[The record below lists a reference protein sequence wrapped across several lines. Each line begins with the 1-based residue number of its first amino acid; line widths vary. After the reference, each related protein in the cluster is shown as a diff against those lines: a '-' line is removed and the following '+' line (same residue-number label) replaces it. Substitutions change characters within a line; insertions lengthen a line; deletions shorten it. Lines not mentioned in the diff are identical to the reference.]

1 MSQRISMPFV
11 LLGAGLLLTG
21 NAANAQ
27 TSAKEGTFTVQRF
40 APAPGPRNFI
50 TVEGARTDGKMAFS
64 LGVFANY
71 ASDPFVVK
79 SCISQTD
86 CSAANA
92 TLSKDIHVVRDM
104 VTTDLLASFTP
115 ISRLQIGARFPVFSW
130 VNGDGIN
137 TDLTSAGAGTQLH
150 GGLKKSG
157 VGDPMLEAKV
167 RALGGVGDMFV
178 VGAAAFMTAP
188 LGEATAKDGY
198 IGDSSV
204 TTGLRGI
211 ADIQVGRFT
220 IGGNLAG
227 VYRKKATLGSS
238 TLGSEMRYGLGAA
251 FKASPIIRVLAESYG
266 TTEFSSKNGT
276 NTMEALLAGQLQ
288 PLKSRFIFS
297 LGGGLGVIE
306 GVGVPTW
313 RGFAGIMFVN
323 ERSDL
328 DGDGIPD
335 DDDQCQNDPEDFDGF
350 QDEDGC
356 PDPDNDGDGF
366 LDAQD
371 KCPNEPETKNGYKDD
386 DGCPDEV
393 PDRDQDGIPD
403 AEDMCPDNGGQAI
416 VRRKGPYY
424 GCPDSDRDGI
434 PDKIDKCPNEPEDTD
449 GFQDEDGCPDPDNDG
464 DGIPDVD
471 DQCVDQPEVFNGF
484 QDEDGC
490 PDVVPDRDHDG
501 IPDNV
506 DKCPDQPEN
515 YNGFEDDDGCPDK
528 GGPNLIEVG
537 KDQIKIK
544 SVINFEKASD
554 KIAGKES
561 FKVLDAMAAALKHHP
576 EIFKVEVG
584 GHTDNTGDK
593 DQNVDLSKRRAASV
607 VTYLTGKGVEAKRLT
622 SAGYGPDKPLAS
634 NAGPQG
640 RAANRRV
647 EFQILESAA
656 KPKPS
661 EYGPGPSSAPPAP
674 APAPAAKPAAAA
686 PAPVPA
692 PKPAATPAPA
702 PAPKPPAATPKPA
715 PTAIELDLDAPAPPK
730 PAPKGANAPG
740 F

>member
-1 MSQRISMPFV
+1 MRQRFSMPFV
-11 LLGAGLLLTG
+11 LVGGGLLLTS
-21 NAANAQ
+21 AVANAQ
-27 TSAKEGTFTVQRF
+27 SSAKDGTFTVQRF
-40 APAPGPRNFI
+40 MPAPGPRNFI

-71 ASDPFVVK
+71 AKDPFVVK
-79 SCISQTD
+79 SCISETD

-92 TLSKDIHVVRDM
+92 SMRQDIHVVRDM
-104 VTTDLLASFTP
+104 ITTDVLASLTP
-115 ISRLQIGARFPVFSW
+115 IPRLQIGLRFPVLSY

-137 TDLTSAGAGTQLH
+137 TNLNEAGAGTQLH
-150 GGLKKSG
+150 GGLKKTG
-157 VGDPMLEAKV
+157 VGDPLLEAKV
-167 RALGGVGDMFV
+167 RALGGVGDVFV
-178 VGAAAFMTAP
+178 LGGSAFVSAP
-188 LGEATAKDGY
+188 LGDASAKDSY

-211 ADIQVGRFT
+211 FDVQLGRVSL
-220 IGGNLAG
+220 GANLGA
-227 VYRKKATLGSS
+227 VYRKTATLGSS
-238 TLGSEMRYGLGAA
+238 ALGSEFRYGVGAA
-251 FKASPIIRVLAESYG
+251 YKISPVLRALAEGYG
-266 TTEFSSKNGT
+266 TTKFSSLNGT
-276 NTMEALLAGQLQ
+276 NSLEALLAGQVQ
-288 PLKSRFIFS
+288 PLKSRFAFS
-297 LGGGLGVIE
+297 LGGGAGIIE
-306 GVGVPTW
+306 GVGVPTF
-313 RGFAGIMFVN
+313 RGFAGIMFIN
-323 ERSDL
+323 ERSDI
-328 DGDGIPD
+328 DADGIPD
-335 DDDQCQNDPEDFDGF
+335 DDDQCVNDAEDMDGF
-350 QDEDGC
+350 QDSDGC

-371 KCPNEPETKNGYKDD
+371 KCPNEAETKNGFKDD

-403 AEDMCPDNGGQAI
+403 AEDKCPDNGGQAI
-416 VRRKGPYY
+416 VRRKGAFY
-424 GCPDSDRDGI
+424 GCPDSDKDGI

-449 GFQDEDGCPDPDNDG
+449 GYLDEDGCPDPDNDG

-471 DQCVDQPEVFNGF
+471 DQCVDQPEVKNGF

-490 PDVVPDRDHDG
+490 PDEVPDRDHDG

-506 DKCPDQPEN
+506 DKCPTQPEN

-528 GGPNLIEVG
+528 GANLIEVG

-544 SVINFEKASD
+544 GVINFEKASD
-554 KIAGKES
+554 VIAGKGS
-561 FKVLDAMAAALKHHP
+561 FKVLDAMAAALSHHP

-593 DQNVDLSKRRAASV
+593 GHNVDLSKRRAAAV

-622 SAGYGPDKPLAS
+622 SMGYGPDKPLAS

-656 KPKPS
+656 KPKPG
-661 EYGPGPSSAPPAP
+661 EHALPASAAPAPAAAPAAEPKPAAP
-674 APAPAAKPAAAA
+674 APAPKPAAE
-686 PAPVPA
+686 
-692 PKPAATPAPA
+692 ATPAPA
-702 PAPKPPAATPKPA
+702 PAPKPPAAKAKPA
-715 PTAIELDLDAPAPPK
+715 PATVELDLDAPPPPAK
-730 PAPKGANAPG
+730 PAPKGAESPG